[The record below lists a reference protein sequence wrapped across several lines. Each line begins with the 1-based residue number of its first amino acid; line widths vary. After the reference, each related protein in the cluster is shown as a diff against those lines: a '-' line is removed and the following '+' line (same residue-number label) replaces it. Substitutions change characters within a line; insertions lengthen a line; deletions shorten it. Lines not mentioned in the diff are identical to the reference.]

1 MRSPFF
7 LLAMAI
13 ATPSVAAPDIAVT
26 ATQIADQKAVLATV
40 ESLNVVPARAR
51 TGGTVGQL
59 AVRAGDQV
67 HAGQVIAVVADAK
80 LLLQIAAIDAQI
92 GGLQATL
99 AQVQADLTR
108 AETLAR
114 QGSGTRVAMDQAR
127 TALDIANATLRTRLA
142 ERSVIRQQAA
152 EGDVLAPADGR
163 VLQVPVTDGSVAL
176 PGDSIAIVAQ
186 QSYVLRLRVPESH
199 AGFIKSGDPVRLD
212 TAGRGDG
219 KPAFGT
225 ITLVYPRIE
234 DGRVVADA
242 TMPDLAKYFVGER
255 VPVWIAVAPRTS
267 FVIPDK
273 AIVTRFG
280 LDYVRRRVGGAILET
295 PVQRGRAMPTA
306 DMPDAVEIL
315 SGLTAGDVLVQP

>member
-1 MRSPFF
+1 MRFPIFALA
-7 LLAMAI
+7 LLA
-13 ATPSVAAPDIAVT
+13 TTAAHAASDYTVT

-51 TGGTVGQL
+51 VGGTVGQL
-59 AVRAGDQV
+59 AIRAGDQV

-92 GGLQATL
+92 VGLQASL
-99 AQVQADLTR
+99 AQVQADLVR

-127 TALDIANATLRTRLA
+127 TASDVANATLRARIA

-152 EGDVLAPADGR
+152 DGDVLAPADGK

-176 PGDSIAIVAQ
+176 PGDSIAIIAQ

-199 AGFIKSGDPVRLD
+199 AGYIKQGDPIRLD
-212 TAGRGDG
+212 TTGRGDG
-219 KPAFGT
+219 MPAFGT

-234 DGRVVADA
+234 DGRIVADA
-242 TMPDLAKYFVGER
+242 TMPNLANYFVGER
-255 VPVWIAVAPRTS
+255 VPVWIGVAPRTS
-267 FVIPDK
+267 FVIPDHV
-273 AIVTRFG
+273 IITRFG

-306 DMPDAVEIL
+306 AMPDAVEIL
-315 SGLTAGDVLVQP
+315 SGLATGDVLVQP

>member
-1 MRSPFF
+1 MRFPVLGFAV
-7 LLAMAI
+7 LI
-13 ATPSVAAPDIAVT
+13 ASASQAADFTVV

-51 TGGTVGQL
+51 VGGTVGQL
-59 AVRAGDQV
+59 GVKAGDQV
-67 HAGQVIAVVADAK
+67 RAGQVIAVVADAK

-92 GGLQATL
+92 VGLQASL
-99 AQVQADLTR
+99 AQAQADLVR

-127 TALDIANATLRTRLA
+127 TASDVANATLRARIA

-152 EGDVLAPADGR
+152 EGDVLAPADGK

-186 QSYVLRLRVPESH
+186 QSYVLRLSVPESQ
-199 AGFIKSGDPVRLD
+199 AGYIRQGDPVRLD
-212 TAGRGDG
+212 TTGRGDG
-219 KPAFGT
+219 RPAFGT

-234 DGRVVADA
+234 NGRVIADA
-242 TMPDLAKYFVGER
+242 TMPDLSKYFVGER
-255 VPVWIAVAPRTS
+255 VPVWIGVAPRTS
-267 FVIPDK
+267 FVVPDA

-280 LDYVRRRVGGAILET
+280 LDYVRRRAGAAVLET

-306 DMPDAVEIL
+306 AMPNAVEIL
-315 SGLTAGDVLVQP
+315 SGLASGDVLVLQ